1 MTECKSSLKGTEWKT
16 EQMKKK
22 KKKKGD
28 GNRSGK
34 RKTWEGVCGGG
45 VVMGGCPAVDCTGPV
60 FGFQHPSGHSFQ
72 VLTQAFHIVF

>member
-1 MTECKSSLKGTEWKT
+1 MTECKSSLKGTEWNT

-34 RKTWEGVCGGG
+34 RKRHGKVCVLGEG
-45 VVMGGCPAVDCTGPV
+45 VMGGMSC
-60 FGFQHPSGHSFQ
+60 S
-72 VLTQAFHIVF
+72 